1 MNKSSDNV
9 NNVSI
14 FFYSET
20 LHICIFVEIANNSS
34 STFAKPPKS
43 FLNIVNIFQ
52 GLLRMMMMMDLLVL
66 RGHTGVARVAWEP

>member
-34 STFAKPPKS
+34 STEK
-43 FLNIVNIFQ
+43 FLDIVNIFR

-66 RGHTGVARVAWEP
+66 RGHPGVARVAWEP